1 MRPAKKPQ
9 PAAKLAETL
18 RLEPLRVEQP
28 LAELESTGKKRV
40 GNQTAR
46 KAAQIL
52 VEKNA
57 GFFIPTAK
65 QKKNLV
71 IAFVKQD
78 MIVYGKAFDIVRL
91 SSPVNLDDLSEVE
104 SKLDKIQLIEIK
116 STNKLG
122 IGLDF
127 KKYFFGLTGAEV
139 LVAQSLKKQFKFV
152 LVNTLTNAH
161 IELDL
166 AEMFGRAKGIYPTWS
181 ILL

>member
-1 MRPAKKPQ
+1 VSAKK
-9 PAAKLAETL
+9 KSRENK
-18 RLEPLRVEQP
+18 E
-28 LAELESTGKKRV
+28 
-40 GNQTAR
+40 GNATAR
-46 KAAQIL
+46 RAAQIL
-52 VEKNA
+52 VEKNE

-65 QKKNLV
+65 QKKIIV
-71 IAFVKQD
+71 VAFVKQD

-91 SSPVNLDDLSEVE
+91 SSAVNLDDPAEVE

-116 STNKLG
+116 STNKVG
-122 IGLDF
+122 IGADF

-139 LVAQSLKKQFKFV
+139 LVAQSLKKQFKFA